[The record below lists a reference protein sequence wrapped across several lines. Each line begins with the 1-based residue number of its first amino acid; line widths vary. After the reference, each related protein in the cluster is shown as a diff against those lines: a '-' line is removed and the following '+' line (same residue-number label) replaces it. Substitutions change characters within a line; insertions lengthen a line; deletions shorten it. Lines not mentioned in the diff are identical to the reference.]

1 VSRIQKRTKRIEASL
16 KGYSIFIADTVFIVT
31 QGGVSHNLLFPL
43 ADYIEQKQSSVLI
56 VVWDKINK
64 SMQRVTTSRHSGLCP
79 VRDNSI
85 SHQ

>member
-1 VSRIQKRTKRIEASL
+1 MRKIQKHTVKVETREGLACISYSHRTL
-16 KGYSIFIADTVFIVT
+16 ADLTR
-31 QGGVSHNLLFPL
+31 VSHNLLFSH

-56 VVWDKINK
+56 VVGDKINK

>member
-1 VSRIQKRTKRIEASL
+1 MRKIQKYTVKVEAREGLVCNSYSHRTL
-16 KGYSIFIADTVFIVT
+16 TNLT
-31 QGGVSHNLLFPL
+31 WVSHNLLFPL

-56 VVWDKINK
+56 VVWDKISK